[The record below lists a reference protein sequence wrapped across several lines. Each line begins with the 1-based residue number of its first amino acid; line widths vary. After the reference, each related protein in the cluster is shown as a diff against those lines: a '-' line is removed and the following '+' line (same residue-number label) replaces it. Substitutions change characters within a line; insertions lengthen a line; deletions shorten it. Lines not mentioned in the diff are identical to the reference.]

1 MTNQWKSCAEC
12 SGFQMRDAMC
22 GQALCEDGA
31 LWLPT
36 WDKREWSTLWLA

>member
-1 MTNQWKSCAEC
+1 
-12 SGFQMRDAMC
+12 MC

-36 WDKREWSTLWLA
+36 RDHRERAALWLVWGLTLSEVCDS